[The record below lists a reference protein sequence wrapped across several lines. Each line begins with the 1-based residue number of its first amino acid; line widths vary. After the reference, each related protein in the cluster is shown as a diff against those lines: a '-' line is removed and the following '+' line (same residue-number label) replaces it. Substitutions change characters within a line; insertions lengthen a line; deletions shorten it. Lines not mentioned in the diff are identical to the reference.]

1 MLLDWEREMA
11 QIQENNKIPEI
22 IDEFKITT
30 DKIITGVLKPETE
43 IQIKEAGLKI
53 PEIIE
58 EFKLITTDKITT
70 GVHKETEILTKAGLK
85 IMVIVGPKIIITE
98 MAADNLKIQMEEAA
112 SVLVVP
118 CEHAKQ
124 PVQKFLLV
132 LRVLVNLHVLK
143 DANKF

>member
-1 MLLDWEREMA
+1 MA

-30 DKIITGVLKPETE
+30 DKIITGVPKPETE

-58 EFKLITTDKITT
+58 EFKLTTDKITT
-70 GVHKETEILTKAGLK
+70 GVHKETEIQTKAGLK
-85 IMVIVGPKIIITE
+85 IMVIVGPKIIIME

-118 CEHAKQ
+118 CEHAKR
-124 PVQKFLLV
+124 PAQKFLLV